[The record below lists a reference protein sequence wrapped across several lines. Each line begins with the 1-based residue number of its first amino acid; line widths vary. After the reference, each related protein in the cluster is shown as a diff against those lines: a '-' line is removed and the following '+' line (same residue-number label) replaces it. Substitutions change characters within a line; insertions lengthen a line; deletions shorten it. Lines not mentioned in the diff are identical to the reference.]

1 MINTSGTQYSSR
13 EHGKVM
19 DTDTVY
25 RTEEAHYPS
34 HDFFFSNIVT
44 FNKTLVHFTDLC

>member
-1 MINTSGTQYSSR
+1 MINTSGKQYSSR

-25 RTEEAHYPS
+25 RTEEPGGLQS
-34 HDFFFSNIVT
+34 MGPGRVGRD
-44 FNKTLVHFTDLC
+44 

>member
-1 MINTSGTQYSSR
+1 MINTSGKQYSSR

-25 RTEEAHYPS
+25 RTEEAHYPA
-34 HDFFFSNIVT
+34 HDFFF
-44 FNKTLVHFTDLC
+44 FQTLLHSTRL